1 MLAVSHA
8 FAQQASDMSLAEV
21 LAATLTHH
29 EDGQGPAADPSAGR
43 GLLGALPVVS
53 ALHVQSDLDRGTDET
68 ELSLNLPLKS
78 GLRRQLDNSLSGLE
92 TRLDLANRGYRAW
105 YFSGLIREAV
115 WVHRLASMQIDQARE
130 RVQLLSDLES
140 RAKLQ
145 VQAGA
150 LPEYA
155 LLLTGQERVDAELL
169 LADREAAQRAAALR
183 FRALTGLPALP
194 ADIAETAPVPGQ
206 PDYAAHPQLVLL
218 ELGRQQAR
226 ALAGLTDPQ
235 AANWNLALVARDF
248 AGPGPDERQ
257 YGVAVDVP
265 FGLIDVRNR
274 GVESQKAAA
283 QRDFSRQLDE
293 ARLAIRREWQSLQSD
308 AERLRTRGALL
319 RESARLGEQIEAQ
332 LLSLRTANEVEV
344 ELVLRRLLEVLDRR
358 GELALI
364 EPEIH
369 RNAARQRQAAGH
381 PL

>member
-1 MLAVSHA
+1 
-8 FAQQASDMSLAEV
+8 MSLAEV

-29 EDGQGPAADPSAGR
+29 NDGRAPAADPSVGR

-78 GLRRQLDNSLSGLE
+78 GLRRQLDESLSGLE
-92 TRLDLANRGYRAW
+92 TRLELANRNYRVW

-115 WVHRLASMQIDQARE
+115 WAHRLASMQIDQARE
-130 RVQLLSDLES
+130 RVQLLSELEA

-145 VQAGA
+145 VEAGA
-150 LPEYA
+150 LPEYG
-155 LLLTGQERVDAELL
+155 LLLTGQERLDAELL
-169 LADREAAQRAAALR
+169 LAEREAAQRAAAMR
-183 FRALTGLPALP
+183 FRAVTGLPAVP
-194 ADIAETAPVPGQ
+194 EDIAETAPVPER
-206 PDYAAHPQLVLL
+206 PDYAAHPQLTML
-218 ELGRQQAR
+218 ELGLQQTR
-226 ALAGLTDPQ
+226 ALAGLTNPQ

-265 FGLIDVRNR
+265 LGLVDVRNR

-283 QRDFSRQLDE
+283 QRDFSRQRDE

-308 AERLRTRGALL
+308 AERLRTRRVLL
-319 RESARLGEQIEAQ
+319 RKSARLGEQIEAQ
-332 LLSLRTANEVEV
+332 LLSLRTANEVEI

-381 PL
+381 SL